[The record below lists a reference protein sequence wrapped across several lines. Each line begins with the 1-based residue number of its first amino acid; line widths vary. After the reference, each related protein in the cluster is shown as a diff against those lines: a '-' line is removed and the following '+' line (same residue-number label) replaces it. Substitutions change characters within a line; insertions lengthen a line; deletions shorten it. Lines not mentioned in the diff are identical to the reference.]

1 VTPDDAAPA
10 PGARLLELVA
20 VMDRL
25 RRSCPWDQEQTH
37 RSLARYLV
45 EETYEALE
53 AIESG
58 DGEHLREELGDLLL
72 QVVFHARIAEEDPS
86 LPWGID
92 DVAGGIVD
100 KLVRRHPHVFG
111 SMVLASADEVAS
123 SWERLKAEE
132 KRRPSA
138 LDGVP
143 PALPALTLAAKLVDR
158 AQRAGLGAAI
168 AAPADEPAGVGEALL
183 DLVVDASRAGVD
195 PEQALR
201 DTLRRL
207 AQRVRAAET
216 AR

>member
-1 VTPDDAAPA
+1 VTPEDSAASS
-10 PGARLLELVA
+10 GSRLLELVV

-25 RRSCPWDQEQTH
+25 RRSCPWDREQTH
-37 RSLARYLV
+37 RSLATYLV

-58 DGEHLREELGDLLL
+58 DREHLREELGDLLL
-72 QVVFHARIAEEDPS
+72 QIVFHARIAEEDPS

-111 SMVLASADEVAS
+111 SKVLASAAEVES

-143 PALPALTLAAKLVDR
+143 AALPALTLAAKLVDR
-158 AQRAGLGAAI
+158 AERAGLGAAM
-168 AAPADEPAGVGEALL
+168 APPADQPLGVGEALL
-183 DLVVDASRAGVD
+183 GLVVDARRAGVD

-207 AQRVRAAET
+207 GQRVREAES
-216 AR
+216 AP